1 MTRTTAHWP
10 GVALVQVIETSW
22 WRDERDL
29 SASCLRQQIPLQVPP
44 PTAQA
49 LQNQH
54 AQGSDIAVQHLH
66 LHGADRWQL
75 DAALRTQTVCSWLD
89 WQRDSAM
96 RRGLRQIG
104 RSCLCVASCVQLIE

>member
-10 GVALVQVIETSW
+10 GVALVQVIETTW

-29 SASCLRQQIPLQVPP
+29 SASRLRQQIPQHVPP
-44 PTAQA
+44 PTAHA
-49 LQNQH
+49 LQGLLV
-54 AQGSDIAVQHLH
+54 QGADIAVQHLH

-75 DAALRTQTVCSWLD
+75 DTALRTQTVCSWLD

-96 RRGLRQIG
+96 RRGLRRIG
-104 RSCLCVASCVQLIE
+104 RSGLCVASCVQPIE